1 MKWKHGLKVITKAEG
16 LILFNA
22 NFYGADVICNFDI
35 CYKFYLI
42 YIFFFFCR
50 TNESTT
56 SLRHDSVGNGYT
68 TTPCNNLSNQINM
81 QQGNQIDHSK
91 NNLLVNLPTKNEI
104 EKNNVINSSSS
115 AHSGSGSSSAGS
127 NNSTATTATTVIHN
141 GTLPRNA
148 TGTLCKKV
156 YL

>member
-1 MKWKHGLKVITKAEG
+1 M
-16 LILFNA
+16 
-22 NFYGADVICNFDI
+22 
-35 CYKFYLI
+35 
-42 YIFFFFCR
+42 
-50 TNESTT
+50 
-56 SLRHDSVGNGYT
+56 
-68 TTPCNNLSNQINM
+68 
-81 QQGNQIDHSK
+81 QGNQINHSK

-156 YL
+156 NL

>member
-1 MKWKHGLKVITKAEG
+1 M
-16 LILFNA
+16 
-22 NFYGADVICNFDI
+22 
-35 CYKFYLI
+35 
-42 YIFFFFCR
+42 
-50 TNESTT
+50 
-56 SLRHDSVGNGYT
+56 GNGYT

-81 QQGNQIDHSK
+81 QGNQIDHSK